1 MAEKGT
7 LELSFE
13 AGQVL
18 QTFGQTGKGGWGRKG
33 IAQEKPRAWRS
44 EAATARV
51 WIKHC

>member
-13 AGQVL
+13 VGQVL
-18 QTFGQTGKGGWGRKG
+18 KTFGQTGKGGWGRKG
-33 IAQEKPRAWRS
+33 IAQEKPKAWHS
-44 EAATARV
+44 EATTRV

>member
-13 AGQVL
+13 AEQVL
-18 QTFGQTGKGGWGRKG
+18 KTFGQTGKGGWGRKG
-33 IAQEKPRAWRS
+33 IAQEKPRAWHG
-44 EAATARV
+44 EATTRV